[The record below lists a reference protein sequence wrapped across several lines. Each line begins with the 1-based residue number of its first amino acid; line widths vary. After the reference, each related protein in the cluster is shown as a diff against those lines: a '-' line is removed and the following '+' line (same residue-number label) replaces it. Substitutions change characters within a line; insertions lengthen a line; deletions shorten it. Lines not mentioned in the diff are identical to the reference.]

1 MPSAAPPRPRAT
13 PGWPALALLCVAQF
27 IDVLGVT
34 VVVVALPSI
43 GSDLGFANEN
53 LQWVVSV
60 YALLFGGCLLL
71 AGRAADAF
79 GPRRLFM
86 LGLGLFGATSLACGL
101 APSPLALVSARAA
114 QGVSAATVVPAALA
128 LLTMTYPKGRRRDRA
143 LSVWTAAAAGG
154 GAAGFVVGGLVTASL
169 GWEWVFLIN
178 VPVALIALA
187 LAPRLLPAT
196 RETGGRRGLGAWG
209 AITITGGLVA
219 LIYGLTVVD
228 DAGFASPL
236 TLGGLGIGSALIATF
251 AMLESRVEAPL
262 IPLGVFRRRAL
273 VGATVVALTLTAT
286 TSAAGVLSTS
296 QLQQVLGQSPTAAG
310 LVFLPFSLCVVAGSA
325 LGPALIARLGAGPTA
340 ATGLLG
346 VCAAMLVL
354 SRISTDGGIPFL
366 VAGLALAGGGL
377 GFASVAATGAG
388 TAQAR
393 DGEEG
398 LVAGMLNTATQL
410 GTSIGI
416 AALTTIAAARTDTI
430 AREAN
435 HRAAAL
441 VEGFQAGYLVA
452 SALALAGALAGAALL
467 ARRAAPA
474 STPVSSRAV
483 AGRRRSGPC
492 PGRR

>member
-1 MPSAAPPRPRAT
+1 MSSATLSRPLAAP
-13 PGWPALALLCVAQF
+13 GWAALALLCVAQF

-43 GSDLGFANEN
+43 RRELGFATAD

-101 APSPLALVSARAA
+101 APSPLALVIARAA
-114 QGVSAATVVPAALA
+114 QGVSAAAVVPAALA
-128 LLTMTYPKGRRRDRA
+128 LLTMTHPKGRLRDRA
-143 LSVWTAAAAGG
+143 LAVWTAAAAGG
-154 GAAGFVVGGLVTASL
+154 GAAGFVLGGLVTASL

-178 VPVALIALA
+178 VPVALLALA

-196 RETGGRRGLGAWG
+196 RETSRPRGLDAWG
-209 AITITGGLVA
+209 AVTITGGLLA
-219 LIYGLTVVD
+219 LIYGLSVIE
-228 DAGFASPL
+228 DAGLASPL

-251 AMLESRVEAPL
+251 VLLESRVAAPL
-262 IPLGVFRRRAL
+262 VPLRVFRRRAL

-296 QLQQVLGQSPTAAG
+296 HLQQVLGQSPTAAG
-310 LVFLPFSLCVVAGSA
+310 FVFLPFSLCVVAGSA
-325 LGPALIARLGAGPTA
+325 VGPALIARVGAGPTA

-346 VCAAMLVL
+346 VSAAMLLL
-354 SRISTDGGIPFL
+354 SRISTDGGIPYL
-366 VAGLALAGGGL
+366 LAGLALSGGSL
-377 GFASVAATGAG
+377 GWASVAATGAG

-398 LVAGMLNTATQL
+398 LVAGLLNTATQL

-416 AALTTIAAARTDTI
+416 ATLTTIAAARADTV
-430 AREAN
+430 ARDATPG
-435 HRAAAL
+435 AGAL
-441 VEGFQAGYLVA
+441 VDGFQAGYLAA

-467 ARRAAPA
+467 ARRGCA
-474 STPVSSRAV
+474 SRP
-483 AGRRRSGPC
+483 P
-492 PGRR
+492 